1 MEGLN
6 PYTINVSGRLIDLAE
21 PHIMGILNITPDS
34 FYSDSRKLTE
44 ESIRLQVRKI
54 VDEGGQMIDLG
65 AYSSRP
71 GADEV
76 SVSEE
81 MERLRK
87 GMKVLREE
95 APDIP
100 VSIDTFRADVAK
112 MCVEEYGAHIIN
124 DISGGTMDR
133 RMFRTVAH
141 LGVPY
146 ILTHIQGTPQTMQQ
160 QCQYEDLIADVML
173 YFSQRVNDL
182 RALGAKDI
190 ILDPGFGFGKNLE
203 QNYALM
209 HHLDDFS
216 EFGLPLLAGVSRKSM
231 IHQLLG
237 VTPAES
243 LTGTIALQTVALTK
257 GANIIRA
264 HDVREAVESI
274 RIVQAVAGQTQPKL
288 SP

>member
-1 MEGLN
+1 
-6 PYTINVSGRLIDLAE
+6 
-21 PHIMGILNITPDS
+21 
-34 FYSDSRKLTE
+34 
-44 ESIRLQVRKI
+44 
-54 VDEGGQMIDLG
+54 
-65 AYSSRP
+65 
-71 GADEV
+71 
-76 SVSEE
+76 
-81 MERLRK
+81 
-87 GMKVLREE
+87 
-95 APDIP
+95 
-100 VSIDTFRADVAK
+100 
-112 MCVEEYGAHIIN
+112 
-124 DISGGTMDR
+124 MDR

-160 QCQYEDLIADVML
+160 QCHYGDLLVDIMQ

-274 RIVQAVAGQTQPKL
+274 RIVQAVAGQTLPKL
-288 SP
+288 SH

>member
-1 MEGLN
+1 MQNIPYSLN
-6 PYTINVSGRLIDLAE
+6 AGGKLIELE
-21 PHIMGILNITPDS
+21 RPIVMGILNATPDS
-34 FYSDSRKLTE
+34 FYNASRMEGEKE
-44 ESIRLQVRKI
+44 IAHRALQI
-54 VDEGGQMIDLG
+54 ISEGGDIIDVG
-65 AYSSRP
+65 AYSTRP

-76 SVSEE
+76 TLEEE
-81 MERLRK
+81 MNRLRYALDIVT
-87 GMKVLREE
+87 KVAPE
-95 APDIP
+95 AIIS
-100 VSIDTFRADVAK
+100 VDTFRADVAK
-112 MCVEEYGAHIIN
+112 MCVEECGAHIVN

-146 ILTHIQGTPQTMQQ
+146 VLTHIQGTPQTMQQ
-160 QCQYEDLIADVML
+160 QCQYEDLIADIML
-173 YFSQRVNDL
+173 YFSQCVNDL

-190 ILDPGFGFGKNLE
+190 ILDPGFGFGKTLA
-203 QNYALM
+203 QNYELM
-209 HHLDDFS
+209 QHLDDFF
-216 EFGLPLLAGVSRKSM
+216 ELGLPLLVGVSRKSM

-274 RIVQAVAGQTQPKL
+274 SIVQAVAGQTQPKL
-288 SP
+288 SH

>member
-1 MEGLN
+1 MQDVPYSLN
-6 PYTINVSGRLIDLAE
+6 IGGRLIELAQ
-21 PHIMGILNITPDS
+21 PIVMGILNATPDS
-34 FYSDSRKLTE
+34 FYSASRV
-44 ESIRLQVRKI
+44 ESERDIAERALQI
-54 VDEGGQMIDLG
+54 VAEGGKIIDVG
-65 AYSSRP
+65 AYSTRP

-76 SVSEE
+76 SQEVE
-81 MERLRK
+81 MERLRFALEVIA
-87 GMKVLREE
+87 KV
-95 APDIP
+95 APETIIS
-100 VSIDTFRADVAK
+100 VDTFRADVAR
-112 MCVEEYGAHIIN
+112 MCVEECGAHIIN

-160 QCQYEDLIADVML
+160 HCQYEDLIADVML

-216 EFGLPLLAGVSRKSM
+216 EFSLPLLAGVSRKSM

-274 RIVQAVAGQTQPKL
+274 RIVQAVAGQTLPKL
-288 SP
+288 SH

>member
-1 MEGLN
+1 
-6 PYTINVSGRLIDLAE
+6 
-21 PHIMGILNITPDS
+21 MGILNATPDS
-34 FYSDSRKLTE
+34 FYSASRV
-44 ESIRLQVRKI
+44 ESERDIAERALQI
-54 VDEGGQMIDLG
+54 VSEGGKIIDVG
-65 AYSSRP
+65 AYSTRP

-76 SVSEE
+76 SQEAE
-81 MERLRK
+81 MERLRFALEVIA
-87 GMKVLREE
+87 KVAPE
-95 APDIP
+95 AFI
-100 VSIDTFRADVAK
+100 SIDTFRADVAR

-216 EFGLPLLAGVSRKSM
+216 EFGLPLLVGVSRKSM

-264 HDVREAVESI
+264 HDVREAVQSI
-274 RIVQAVAGQTQPKL
+274 RIVQAVAGQTLPKL
-288 SP
+288 SH

>member
-1 MEGLN
+1 MQNIPYSLN
-6 PYTINVSGRLIDLAE
+6 AGGKLIELE
-21 PHIMGILNITPDS
+21 RPIVMGILNATPDS
-34 FYSDSRKLTE
+34 FYNASRMEGEKE
-44 ESIRLQVRKI
+44 IAHRALQI
-54 VDEGGQMIDLG
+54 ISEGGDIIDVG
-65 AYSSRP
+65 AYSTRP

-76 SVSEE
+76 TLEEE
-81 MERLRK
+81 MNRLRYALDIVT
-87 GMKVLREE
+87 KVAPE
-95 APDIP
+95 AIIS
-100 VSIDTFRADVAK
+100 VDTFRADVAK
-112 MCVEEYGAHIIN
+112 MCVEECGAHIVN

-146 ILTHIQGTPQTMQQ
+146 VLTHIQGTPQTMQQ
-160 QCQYEDLIADVML
+160 QCQYEDLIADIML

-182 RALGAKDI
+182 RALGVKDI

-203 QNYALM
+203 QNYALV

-216 EFGLPLLAGVSRKSM
+216 EFGLPLLVGVSRKSM

-274 RIVQAVAGQTQPKL
+274 SIVQAVAGQTQPKL
-288 SP
+288 SH

>member
-1 MEGLN
+1 MQNIPYSLN
-6 PYTINVSGRLIDLAE
+6 AGGKLIELE
-21 PHIMGILNITPDS
+21 RPIVMGILNATPDS
-34 FYSDSRKLTE
+34 FYSASRV
-44 ESIRLQVRKI
+44 ESERDIAQRAQQI
-54 VDEGGQMIDLG
+54 VSDGGDIIDVG
-65 AYSSRP
+65 AYSTRP

-76 SVSEE
+76 SQEEE
-81 MERLRK
+81 MNRLRLAL
-87 GMKVLREE
+87 GVITKV
-95 APDIP
+95 APETI
-100 VSIDTFRADVAK
+100 VSVDTFRADVAK
-112 MCVEEYGAHIIN
+112 MCVEECGAHIIN

-160 QCQYEDLIADVML
+160 QCQYEDLIADIML
-173 YFSQRVNDL
+173 YFSERVNDL

-216 EFGLPLLAGVSRKSM
+216 EFGLPLLVGVSRKSM

-274 RIVQAVAGQTQPKL
+274 RIVQAVADQTQPKF
-288 SP
+288 SH

>member
-1 MEGLN
+1 MQNIPYSLN
-6 PYTINVSGRLIDLAE
+6 AGGKLIELE
-21 PHIMGILNITPDS
+21 RPIVMGILNATPDS
-34 FYSDSRKLTE
+34 FYSASRV
-44 ESIRLQVRKI
+44 ESEKEIAQRALQI
-54 VDEGGQMIDLG
+54 VSEGGDIIDVG
-65 AYSSRP
+65 AYSTRP
-71 GADEV
+71 GAEDV
-76 SVSEE
+76 SQEEE
-81 MERLRK
+81 MMRLRLAL
-87 GMKVLREE
+87 GVITKVAPE
-95 APDIP
+95 AFI
-100 VSIDTFRADVAK
+100 SIDTFRADVAK
-112 MCVEEYGAHIIN
+112 MCVEECGAHIIN

-141 LGVPY
+141 LGLPY
-146 ILTHIQGTPQTMQQ
+146 VLTHIQGTPQTMQQ
-160 QCQYEDLIADVML
+160 HCQYEDLIADVML

-182 RALGAKDI
+182 RALGVKDI
-190 ILDPGFGFGKNLE
+190 ILDPGFGFGKNME

-216 EFGLPLLAGVSRKSM
+216 EFGLPLLVGVSRKSM

-288 SP
+288 SH

>member
-1 MEGLN
+1 MQDVPYSLN
-6 PYTINVSGRLIDLAE
+6 IGGRLIELAH
-21 PHIMGILNITPDS
+21 PIVMGILNATPDS
-34 FYSDSRKLTE
+34 FYSASRV
-44 ESIRLQVRKI
+44 ESERDIAERALQI
-54 VDEGGQMIDLG
+54 VAEGGKIIDVG
-65 AYSSRP
+65 AYSTRP

-76 SVSEE
+76 SQEAE
-81 MERLRK
+81 MERLRFALEVIA
-87 GMKVLREE
+87 KV
-95 APDIP
+95 APDAFI
-100 VSIDTFRADVAK
+100 SIDTFRADVAR

-160 QCQYEDLIADVML
+160 HCQYEDLIADVML
-173 YFSQRVNDL
+173 YFSQRINDL
-182 RALGAKDI
+182 RALGVKDI

-216 EFGLPLLAGVSRKSM
+216 EFGLPLLVGVSRKSM

-243 LTGTIALQTVALTK
+243 LPGTIALQTVALTR

-288 SP
+288 SH